1 MSVKKYQPM
10 NSSHKLQY
18 DDIINHINLLVKK
31 IKGGSASIKDVQLCE
46 KLTDALQ
53 NVVKGFTDIDSFD
66 RWVAKETIEMS
77 KYTCEKYG
85 SHSMNDKI

>member
-1 MSVKKYQPM
+1 M
-10 NSSHKLQY
+10 NSSHKLEY

-31 IKGGSASIKDVQLCE
+31 IKCGSASVKDIKLCE

-53 NVVKGFTDIDSFD
+53 NVVKGFADGDTFDI
-66 RWVAKETIEMS
+66 WVAKETIEMS

-85 SHSMNDKI
+85 AHSMNDKI

>member
-1 MSVKKYQPM
+1 M

-31 IKGGSASIKDVQLCE
+31 IKNGSASVKDRQLCE
-46 KLTDALQ
+46 KLTDTLQ
-53 NVVKGFTDIDSFD
+53 NVLKGFTDIDSTD

-77 KYTCEKYG
+77 RYTCQKYG
-85 SHSMNDKI
+85 TPVVNDKI

>member
-10 NSSHKLQY
+10 NSSHKVQC
-18 DDIINHINLLVKK
+18 DDIIYEINLLVKK
-31 IKGGSASIKDVQLCE
+31 IKSGTASIREKQLCE
-46 KLTDALQ
+46 KLTDTLQ
-53 NVVKGFTDIDSFD
+53 NVLRVFSDIDSKD

-85 SHSMNDKI
+85 SPAVNDKI